1 MSFFKHKKL
10 LLVGMLM
17 TIVVICVVVFVLFK
31 TLFYFESEKYGKLL
45 TQDIIGT
52 FSVKWTDTIHFTDK
66 IPEIKKK
73 YLVHDFDYFPRY
85 FVPLENIQNAKDNII
100 CDAMTDMHSFS
111 SFTAN
116 VRCYFGKQY
125 IHYHFRKNYDHVY
138 LLILLVGIAL
148 FGIYRMIRFIFYV
161 ESLKEQNLNKT
172 LELAKEKVILEVG
185 AKLVHDLKKGA
196 MAQINNLQQEF
207 GSDLDEEMIQPDFKE
222 RFKAKLGQHFEH
234 IGFLNKYMS
243 LLMVNLKRQKE
254 GNWIFLDLEKL
265 KQYLKTVFSI
275 SSFTEQEI
283 SHDSGKVEFIFEPN
297 NLVGHLNYSNHFS
310 SFWVP
315 EMSFFRILKNIS
327 ENYNAYGEGNFSF
340 EFVTEHEKNQ
350 VVIKA
355 KNAIRKKTEKDDSTQ
370 LGLVIIKQL
379 ILDNFGKESKIKVEK
394 TEKEY
399 RLTLIFPF
407 FSESESLNYGKE
419 ATLT

>member
-1 MSFFKHKKL
+1 MAFFKQKKL
-10 LLVGMLM
+10 LLGGILISVLM
-17 TIVVICVVVFVLFK
+17 ICIVVFVLFK
-31 TLFYFESEKYGKLL
+31 SLFYLESEKYGKLL

-52 FSVKWTDTIHFTDK
+52 FSVKWTNSIHFTDK

-73 YLVHDFDYFPRY
+73 YPVHDFDYFPRT
-85 FVPLENIQNAKDNII
+85 FTPLVNINDAKDKIT
-100 CDAMTDMHSFS
+100 CYAMTDVHSFS
-111 SFTAN
+111 SYTAN
-116 VRCYFGKQY
+116 VRCYFDKQY
-125 IHYHFRKNYDHVY
+125 IHYHFKKDYDHFY
-138 LLILLVGIAL
+138 YLILLVGLAV
-148 FGIYRMIRFIFYV
+148 FGSYQLIRLIIYV
-161 ESLKEQNLNKT
+161 ETLKEQNINKT

-196 MAQINNLQQEF
+196 MAQINNLYQEF

-222 RFKAKLGQHFEH
+222 RFKNKLDQHFEH

-254 GNWIFLDLEKL
+254 GNWILLDLEKL

-275 SSFTEQEI
+275 SSFTDQEI
-283 SHDSGKVEFIFEPN
+283 LHDSGKVEFLFEPN

-327 ENYNAYGEGNFSF
+327 ENYNAYGEGSFSL
-340 EFVTEHEKNQ
+340 EFTTTNHEKNQ

-355 KNAIRKKTEKDDSTQ
+355 KNSNRHKAENEDSTQ

-379 ILDNFGKESKIKVEK
+379 ILDNFGKESKILVDKN
-394 TEKEY
+394 EKEY
-399 RLTLIFPF
+399 CLTLIFPLF
-407 FSESESLNYGKE
+407 KESESLNYGK
-419 ATLT
+419 